1 MKFIKSYEST
11 EMDRV
16 AVVEFQ
22 VVANPSIEEQRV
34 AKMIAAAA
42 AATGRQDAA
51 SLSLIDIAGRGT
63 IGELINDLVRRTQ
76 RSFTICRVWIHKAG
90 V

>member
-16 AVVEFQ
+16 AAVEFQ
-22 VVANPSIEEQRV
+22 VVANPSIEEQSV

-63 IGELINDLVRRTQ
+63 IGELINDLVKRTQ

-90 V
+90 A